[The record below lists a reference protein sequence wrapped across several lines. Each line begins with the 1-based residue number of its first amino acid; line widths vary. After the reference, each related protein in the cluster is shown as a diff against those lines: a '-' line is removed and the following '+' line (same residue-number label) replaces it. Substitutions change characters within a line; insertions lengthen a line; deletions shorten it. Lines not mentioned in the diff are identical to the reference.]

1 MSNFQDAL
9 AAFKRGEMIIVVD
22 DENRE
27 NEGDLMVLAQA
38 ATAKTVGFM
47 VRHTTLILCVAM
59 KENSAS

>member
-27 NEGDLMVLAQA
+27 NEGDLMMRFATRLEFYVLRCKKSVPAN
-38 ATAKTVGFM
+38 FDC
-47 VRHTTLILCVAM
+47 L
-59 KENSAS
+59 

>member
-27 NEGDLMVLAQA
+27 NEGDLMMLA
-38 ATAKTVGFM
+38 
-47 VRHTTLILCVAM
+47 
-59 KENSAS
+59 